1 MHLEVRADNIA
12 AIGLYKRAG
21 YHPLGQKPDY
31 YEDGTTA
38 LLFGRQLAAA
48 GSAAP
53 PLRRL
58 RRAA

>member
-1 MHLEVRADNIA
+1 MHLEVRADNMT
-12 AIGLYKRAG
+12 AIGLYERAG
-21 YHPLGQKPDY
+21 YHPLGQRPDY

-48 GSAAP
+48 ASVAP
-53 PLRRL
+53 SPRRL